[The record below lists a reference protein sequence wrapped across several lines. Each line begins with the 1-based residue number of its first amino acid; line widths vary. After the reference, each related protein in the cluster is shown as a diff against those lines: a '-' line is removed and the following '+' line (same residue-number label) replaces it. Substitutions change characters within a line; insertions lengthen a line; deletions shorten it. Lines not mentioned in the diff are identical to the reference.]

1 MGIYVY
7 DTDMMN
13 GCPFVEE
20 DGWDY
25 TTVTFKED
33 YEAGEWPLE
42 SYVGPDGL
50 EWKFYPEDVLFA
62 QEEEVVY

>member
-1 MGIYVY
+1 LTSGSQVCALYPDYDAEATDSMGIYVY

-25 TTVTFKED
+25 TTVSFDME
-33 YEAGEWPLE
+33 
-42 SYVGPDGL
+42 GPTSVTGP
-50 EWKFYPEDVLFA
+50 WGN
-62 QEEEVVY
+62 